1 MVLAVVIN
9 EFIASNIHFATWY
22 VAFNLP
28 TSISVVFFFFK
39 SVFAERN
46 LLASR
51 PDGSA
56 AHHFFPKSLCYAQV
70 AFSHGK
76 NMRYYTQLC

>member
-28 TSISVVFFFFK
+28 TSISVVFFFLRVCLQRDTCWRAGQMALQLTISFLK
-39 SVFAERN
+39 AFVMLR
-46 LLASR
+46 L
-51 PDGSA
+51 
-56 AHHFFPKSLCYAQV
+56 HFLMAKI
-70 AFSHGK
+70 
-76 NMRYYTQLC
+76 